1 MEQSMS
7 YRFRIFITFVTLVII
22 LSGCGDKIE
31 PGTAAKHPSKSIKA
45 AVDTARVSQQ
55 PFIYEAVGTVVPR
68 TASTLSSKLMGTVHA
83 INVREGDQVE
93 EGDLLV
99 VLDQRQ
105 VSAGLERAK
114 AALNEALKAEASA
127 ESARKAA
134 KAAAE
139 LAHSTYVRYQ
149 KLIKEN
155 SASQQEF
162 EEVESR
168 HRQAQASLAQ
178 TESMLAAASSR
189 VEQAR
194 AAADSASVSKKDAKI
209 YSPYNGTI
217 TAKMISVG
225 DLASPGTPFLT
236 IEKEDAFCADLVLP
250 ERHIQAVKLDDEVKV
265 SIPALGNI
273 DLTGIVGRI
282 VPAADVK
289 SRSFLVKVAL
299 SDNDNLKTGMFARVA
314 IPVGEAGMLMLPN
327 SAIVNQGQLT
337 GVYVVDDDQIA
348 HFRLIRTG
356 KHYGDAVEIL
366 SGIFEKD
373 RYLIAPPSNLN
384 DGDKIEVTK

>member
-1 MEQSMS
+1 MS
-7 YRFRIFITFVTLVII
+7 YRFQISIILVTLVII
-22 LSGCGDKIE
+22 ITGCGDKIE
-31 PGTAAKHPSKSIKA
+31 PGTAANPPLKSIKA
-45 AVDTARVSQQ
+45 AIDTARVSQQ

-83 INVREGDQVE
+83 VNVHEGDQVK

-105 VSAGLERAK
+105 VSAGFERAR

-194 AAADSASVSKKDAKI
+194 AAVDSASVSKKDAKV

-265 SIPALGNI
+265 SIPALLGTV
-273 DLTGIVGRI
+273 DLTGIIGRI
-282 VPAADVK
+282 VPTADIK

-299 SDNDNLKTGMFARVA
+299 SDNDNLRSGMFARVA

-373 RYLIAPPSNLN
+373 RYIIAPPSNLN

>member
-1 MEQSMS
+1 MS
-7 YRFRIFITFVTLVII
+7 YRFQISIILVTLVII
-22 LSGCGDKIE
+22 LTGCGDKIE
-31 PGTAAKHPSKSIKA
+31 PGTAANPPLKSIKA
-45 AVDTARVSQQ
+45 AIDTARVSQQ

-83 INVREGDQVE
+83 INVREGDQVK

-105 VSAGLERAK
+105 VSAGFERAR
-114 AALNEALKAEASA
+114 AVFNEALKAEASA

-139 LAHSTYVRYQ
+139 LANSTYVRYQ

-194 AAADSASVSKKDAKI
+194 AAVDSASVSKKDAKI

-217 TAKMISVG
+217 TAKMINVG

-265 SIPALGNI
+265 SIPALLGNV
-273 DLTGIVGRI
+273 DLTGIIGRI
-282 VPAADVK
+282 VPTADIK

-299 SDNDNLKTGMFARVA
+299 SDNDNLKSGMFARVA

-337 GVYVVDDDQIA
+337 GVYIVDEDQIA

-373 RYLIAPPSNLN
+373 RYIIAPPPNLN

>member
-1 MEQSMS
+1 MS
-7 YRFRIFITFVTLVII
+7 SIFQIYVIFLSVII
-22 LSGCGDKIE
+22 MLVGCGDKIE
-31 PGTAAKHPSKSIKA
+31 PGTASKKSSKSIQA
-45 AVDTARVSQQ
+45 AIDMAHVSQQ

-68 TASTLSSKLMGTVHA
+68 TASTLSGKLMGTVQS
-83 INVREGDQVE
+83 INVNEGDQVKK
-93 EGDLLV
+93 GDLLV

-105 VSAGLERAK
+105 VSTGLERAQ
-114 AALNEALKAEASA
+114 AGLNEALRAEASA
-127 ESARKAA
+127 ESARTAA

-139 LAHSTYVRYQ
+139 LARSTYVRYQ

-178 TESMLAAASSR
+178 TESMLAASSSR

-194 AAADSASVSKKDAKI
+194 AALESASVSKKDAKI
-209 YSPYNGTI
+209 YSPYDGTI
-217 TAKMISVG
+217 TAKMIDVG

-250 ERHIQAVKLDDEVKV
+250 ERHIQAVQLDDEVKV
-265 SIPALGNI
+265 TIPALGDI
-273 DLTGIVGRI
+273 ELTGMIGRI
-282 VPAADVK
+282 VPAAEVK

-299 SDNDNLKTGMFARVA
+299 PDNDNLKSGMFARIA
-314 IPVGEAGMLMLPN
+314 IPVGEAGMLMLPA
-327 SAIVNQGQLT
+327 SAVVDQGQLT
-337 GVYVVDDDQIA
+337 GVYVVDNDQIA

-356 KHYGDAVEIL
+356 KHYGDAVEVL
-366 SGIFEKD
+366 SGIFEKE
-373 RYLIAPPSNLN
+373 RYVIDPPPNLN
-384 DGDKIEVTK
+384 DGDKVEVAK

>member
-1 MEQSMS
+1 MS
-7 YRFRIFITFVTLVII
+7 YRFQISIILVTLVII
-22 LSGCGDKIE
+22 LTGCGDKIE
-31 PGTAAKHPSKSIKA
+31 PGTAANPPLKSIKA
-45 AVDTARVSQQ
+45 AIDTARVSQQ

-83 INVREGDQVE
+83 INVREGDQVK

-105 VSAGLERAK
+105 VSAGFERAR
-114 AALNEALKAEASA
+114 AAFNEALKAEASA

-139 LAHSTYVRYQ
+139 LANSTYVRYQ

-217 TAKMISVG
+217 TAKMINVG

-265 SIPALGNI
+265 SIPALLGNV
-273 DLTGIVGRI
+273 DLTGIIGRI
-282 VPAADVK
+282 VPTADIK

-299 SDNDNLKTGMFARVA
+299 SDNDNLKSGMFARVA

-337 GVYVVDDDQIA
+337 GVYIVDDDQIA

-373 RYLIAPPSNLN
+373 RYIIAPPPNLN

>member
-1 MEQSMS
+1 MTH
-7 YRFRIFITFVTLVII
+7 RFQISITFLVMI
-22 LSGCGDKIE
+22 LVWVGCGDKIE
-31 PGTAAKHPSKSIKA
+31 PGTVSKQPSKSIKA
-45 AVDTARVSQQ
+45 ALETARIKKQ

-68 TASTLSSKLMGTVHA
+68 TASTLSSKLLGTVQA
-83 INVREGDQVE
+83 VNVREGDRVKT
-93 EGDLLV
+93 GDLLV

-105 VSAGLERAK
+105 VSAGLQSAQ
-114 AALNEALKAEASA
+114 AALNEALRAEASA

-139 LAHSTYVRYQ
+139 LARSTYVRYQ
-149 KLIKEN
+149 KLIKES

-178 TESMLAAASSR
+178 TESMSAAASSR

-194 AAADSASVSKKDAKI
+194 AAVESASVSKKDAKI
-209 YSPYNGTI
+209 YSPYDGTI
-217 TAKMISVG
+217 TAKMIDVG

-273 DLTGIVGRI
+273 DLIGTVGRI

-289 SRSFLVKVAL
+289 SRSFMVKVAL
-299 SDNDNLKTGMFARVA
+299 PDNDNLKSGMFARVA

-327 SAIVNQGQLT
+327 SAVINEGQLT
-337 GVYVVDDDQIA
+337 GVYVVDADQIA
-348 HFRLIRTG
+348 HLRLIRTG
-356 KHYGDAVEIL
+356 KQYGDAVEVL
-366 SGIFEKD
+366 SGLAEKE
-373 RYLIAPPSNLN
+373 RYVIAPPVNMN
-384 DGDKIEVTK
+384 DGNKVEVAK

>member
-1 MEQSMS
+1 MS
-7 YRFRIFITFVTLVII
+7 YRFYFSIVFLSIVII
-22 LSGCGDKIE
+22 FTGCGDKIE
-31 PGTAAKHPSKSIKA
+31 PGNQAGHAPKSVNAAI
-45 AVDTARVSQQ
+45 DTAKVSQQ

-68 TASTLSSKLMGTVHA
+68 TASTLSSQLMGTVQT
-83 INVREGDQVE
+83 INVREGDRVKK
-93 EGDLLV
+93 GDLLV

-105 VSAGLERAK
+105 VTAGLERADAGFK
-114 AALNEALKAEASA
+114 EALRAEASA

-134 KAAAE
+134 KAAAQ
-139 LAHSTYVRYQ
+139 LAKSTYERYQ

-168 HRQAQASLAQ
+168 HRQAQAALAQ

-194 AAADSASVSKKDAKI
+194 AAMESASASKKDAKI
-209 YSPYNGTI
+209 YSPYDGTI

-250 ERHIQAVKLDDEVKV
+250 ERHIQAVKIDQQVEVT
-265 SIPALGNI
+265 IPALN
-273 DLTGIVGRI
+273 DVTLTGTVGRI
-282 VPAADVK
+282 VPTADVK

-299 SDNDNLKTGMFARVA
+299 PENDQVRSGLFARVA
-314 IPVGEAGMLMLPN
+314 IPVGEAGMIMLP
-327 SAIVNQGQLT
+327 SKAIVNQGQLT
-337 GVYVVDDDQIA
+337 GVYVVDQKQIA

-356 KHYGDAVEIL
+356 KQYGDAIEIL
-366 SGIFEKD
+366 SGLTSGD
-373 RYLIAPPSNLN
+373 RYVIDAPPNLN
-384 DGDKIEVTK
+384 DGDKVEVVK

>member
-1 MEQSMS
+1 MTHRSPIS
-7 YRFRIFITFVTLVII
+7 IIFIVMILVLI
-22 LSGCGDKIE
+22 GCGDKIE
-31 PGTAAKHPSKSIKA
+31 PGTASKQSLQSIKA
-45 AVDTARVSQQ
+45 ALDTAHIRQQ

-68 TASTLSSKLMGTVHA
+68 TASTLSSKLMGTVLA
-83 INVREGDQVE
+83 INVHEGDQVKA
-93 EGDLLV
+93 GDLLV

-105 VSAGLERAK
+105 VSAGLVSAQ
-114 AALNEALKAEASA
+114 AALNEALRAEASA
-127 ESARKAA
+127 ESARKVA

-139 LAHSTYVRYQ
+139 LARSTYDRYQ

-178 TESMLAAASSR
+178 TESMSAAASSR

-194 AAADSASVSKKDAKI
+194 AAMESASVSKKDAKI
-209 YSPYNGTI
+209 YAPYDGTI
-217 TAKMISVG
+217 TAKMIDVG

-273 DLTGIVGRI
+273 DLIGTVGRI

-299 SDNDNLKTGMFARVA
+299 PDTDSLKTGMFARIA

-327 SAIVNQGQLT
+327 SAVVNQGQLT
-337 GVYVVDDDQIA
+337 GIYVVDEDRIA

-356 KHYGDAVEIL
+356 KQYADAVEVL
-366 SGIFEKD
+366 SGIEEKE
-373 RYLIAPPSNLN
+373 RYVIAPPVNMN
-384 DGDKIEVTK
+384 DGDKVEVAK

>member
-1 MEQSMS
+1 
-7 YRFRIFITFVTLVII
+7 V
-22 LSGCGDKIE
+22 
-31 PGTAAKHPSKSIKA
+31 
-45 AVDTARVSQQ
+45 
-55 PFIYEAVGTVVPR
+55 
-68 TASTLSSKLMGTVHA
+68 
-83 INVREGDQVE
+83 NEGDQVK

-105 VSAGLERAK
+105 VSAGLERAQ
-114 AALNEALKAEASA
+114 AGLNEALKAEASA
-127 ESARKAA
+127 ESARRAA

-139 LAHSTYVRYQ
+139 LARSTYVRYQ

-194 AAADSASVSKKDAKI
+194 AAVESASVSKKDAKI
-209 YSPYNGTI
+209 YSPYDGTI
-217 TAKMISVG
+217 TAKMVDIG

-265 SIPALGNI
+265 SIPALGDI
-273 DLTGIVGRI
+273 ELTGTVGRI

-299 SDNDNLKTGMFARVA
+299 PDNDNLKSGMFARIA
-314 IPVGEAGMLMLPN
+314 IPVGEAGMLMLPD
-327 SAIVNQGQLT
+327 SAIVDQGQLT
-337 GVYVVDDDQIA
+337 GIFVVDDDQIA

-356 KHYGDAVEIL
+356 KHYGDAVEVL
-366 SGIFEKD
+366 SGIAEKEQ
-373 RYLIAPPSNLN
+373 YVIEPPPNLN
-384 DGDKIEVTK
+384 DGDKVEVAK

>member
-1 MEQSMS
+1 MS
-7 YRFRIFITFVTLVII
+7 YRYQIFVVFLGLTIVFM
-22 LSGCGDKIE
+22 GCGDKIE
-31 PGTAAKHPSKSIKA
+31 PGNSAKHSSKSVQA
-45 AVDTARVSQQ
+45 AVDKAHISQQ

-68 TASTLSSKLMGTVHA
+68 TASTLSSQLMGTVRA
-83 INVREGDQVE
+83 INVREGDRVK

-105 VSAGLERAK
+105 VTAQLERAK
-114 AALNEALKAEASA
+114 AGLNEALRAEASA

-139 LAHSTYVRYQ
+139 LAQSTYDRYQ

-168 HRQAQASLAQ
+168 HRQAQATLAQ
-178 TESMLAAASSR
+178 TESMVAAASSR

-194 AAADSASVSKKDAKI
+194 AAVESASVSKKDAKI
-209 YSPYNGTI
+209 YSPYDGTI
-217 TAKMISVG
+217 TSKMVNVG

-250 ERHIQAVKLDDEVKV
+250 ERHIQAVKLDQEVKV
-265 SIPALGNI
+265 TIPALG
-273 DLTGIVGRI
+273 DTEMTGKVGRI

-299 SDNDNLKTGMFARVA
+299 PENEQLKSGLFARVA
-314 IPVGEAGMLMLPN
+314 VPVGEAGMLMLPD
-327 SAIVNQGQLT
+327 SAVVNQGQLT
-337 GVYVVDDDQIA
+337 GVFVVDSEQIA

-356 KHYGDAVEIL
+356 KQYGDAVEVL
-366 SGIFEKD
+366 SGIARGD
-373 RYLIAPPSNLN
+373 QYVITPPPNIK
-384 DGDKIEVTK
+384 DGDKVEVSK